1 MISETP
7 AAKVTGFIHR
17 TVTDA
22 VRRILQ
28 EAGIMDYYVVPSRSV
43 MLQKRKAPFG
53 LILEHRTVS
62 DPADRVICFV
72 PPEWGRSV
80 ANLIIRGGDLAKPG
94 RGSVLVEPV
103 TISRAHDLCD
113 PTSNTCMTEDSFP
126 GGPARLR
133 DGLSGICCIV
143 QRGEGDNVA
152 RIALETG
159 ACVPLVTF
167 GQGSGVRDK
176 LGLLRITIP
185 AEKEIALFAA
195 TTYDADEIMDM
206 IIDIAQL
213 NQPGKGFIY
222 LFPLEGGLI
231 NMKVFRGTHRHAASV
246 EQIVAAIDEIKGDS
260 RWRAIAHQPEQA
272 GRPSRTYLRDL
283 TSLCFICNEGRG
295 EGLVRTA
302 TDAGA
307 PGVTVSRMHYAGRRG
322 FGDEGISPAREI
334 ITMVVHPTQVDAI
347 TDAMIGKG
355 ALDDETHGLFFI
367 SPVPKAYT
375 YI

>member
-7 AAKVTGFIHR
+7 AAKVTGFVHR

-22 VRRILQ
+22 IRQVLQ
-28 EAGIMDYYVVPSRSV
+28 ATGIMEYYVAPSRSV
-43 MLQKRKAPFG
+43 TLQKRKAPFG
-53 LILEHRTVS
+53 IILEHRTVD

-72 PPEWGRSV
+72 PPEWGPST
-80 ANLIIRGGDLAKPG
+80 ANLMIRGGNLSKPG
-94 RGSVLVEPV
+94 RGSVMVERV

-113 PTSNTCMTEDSFP
+113 PTNNTCMTEDSFP
-126 GGPARLR
+126 DGPAQLR
-133 DGLSGICCIV
+133 DGLTGICCIV

-167 GQGSGVRDK
+167 GQGMGVRDK

-195 TTYDADEIMDM
+195 TTYDADEIMDI

-213 NQPGKGFIY
+213 DQPGKGFIY

-231 NMKVFRGTHRHAASV
+231 NMKVFRGIHQHAASI
-246 EQIVAAIDEIKGDS
+246 EQIVAAIDDIKGDS
-260 RWRAIAHQPEQA
+260 RWRAIAHQPEKT
-272 GRPSRTYLRDL
+272 GKPSRTYLRDL
-283 TSLCFICNEGRG
+283 KSLCFICNEGRG
-295 EGLVRTA
+295 GNLVRA
-302 TDAGA
+302 AMDAGA
-307 PGVTVSRMHYAGRRG
+307 PGATVSRLHYAGRRE
-322 FGDEGISPAREI
+322 FGTEGISPARES
-334 ITMVVHPTQVDAI
+334 ITMIVHSSQIDAI
-347 TDAMIGKG
+347 TDAMAGQG
-355 ALDDETHGLFFI
+355 ALDDETHGLFFL

>member
-1 MISETP
+1 MITETP
-7 AAKVTGFIHR
+7 AAKVTGFVHR
-17 TVTDA
+17 NITDS
-22 VRRILQ
+22 VRRVLQ
-28 EAGIMDYYVVPSRSV
+28 DAGIIEYYLVPSRSV
-43 MLQKRKAPFG
+43 MLKKRKAPFG
-53 LILEHRTVS
+53 LILEHRTVD

-80 ANLIIRGGDLAKPG
+80 ANLIIRGGDLSKPG
-94 RGSVLVEPV
+94 RGSVMVENV

-113 PTSNTCMTEDSFP
+113 PTNNTCMTEESFP
-126 GGPARLR
+126 DGPARLR
-133 DGLSGICCIV
+133 DGLTGICCIT

-167 GQGSGVRDK
+167 GQGTGVRDK

-185 AEKEIALFAA
+185 AEKEIAIFAA

-206 IIDIAQL
+206 IIEIAKL
-213 NQPGKGFIY
+213 DQPGKGFIY

-231 NMKVFRGTHRHAASV
+231 NMKVFRGTHQHAASI

-260 RWRAIAHQPEQA
+260 RWRAIAHQPDQI
-272 GRPSRTYLRDL
+272 GRPAKTYLRGL
-283 TSLCFICNEGRG
+283 KSLSYICNEGRG
-295 EGLVRTA
+295 EELVLA
-302 TDAGA
+302 AMEAGA
-307 PGVTVSRMHYAGRRG
+307 PGATVNHMHYAGRRG
-322 FGDEGISPAREI
+322 FGEQGISPAREMI
-334 ITMVVHPTQVDAI
+334 SMIVHPSQVDSI
-347 TDAMIGKG
+347 TDAMTGKG